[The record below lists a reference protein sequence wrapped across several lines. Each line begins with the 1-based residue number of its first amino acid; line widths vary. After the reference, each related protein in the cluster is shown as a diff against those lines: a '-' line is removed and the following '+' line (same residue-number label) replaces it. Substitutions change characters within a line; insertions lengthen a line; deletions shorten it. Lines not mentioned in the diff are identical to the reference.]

1 MMEQSILLAVLIFV
15 MALLYSS
22 VGHGGASGYLAA
34 FALMGVAVAVMK
46 PSALVLNVLVSTIA
60 SVRFYQAGWFSW
72 RIFLPFA
79 AASIPLAY
87 IGGGVTLHASL
98 HKQIVGVVLVYAAF
112 RLWGFAQG
120 EKQAEATNVEIVTKP
135 VPLVW
140 AVVWGAGLGFLSG
153 LVGVG
158 GGIFLSPLLLLAGWA
173 SVQQAS
179 SVAAAFILVNSLAG
193 LAGTWSNVAALPE
206 GIYLWGAAA
215 VCGGL
220 IGAELGSRKLAG
232 VILRRVLAIVLLVAS
247 YKLFFVG
254 L

>member
-1 MMEQSILLAVLIFV
+1 MEESILLAALIFV

-34 FALMGVAVAVMK
+34 FALMGVSAAMMK

-60 SVRFYQAGWFSW
+60 TVRFYQAGWFSR

-87 IGGGVTLHASL
+87 IGGGITLHASL
-98 HKQIVGVVLVYAAF
+98 HKQIVGAVLVYAAF
-112 RLWGFAQG
+112 RLWGFAQR
-120 EKQAEATNVEIVTKP
+120 ERRAEAANIEIVTKP

-140 AVVWGAGLGFLSG
+140 ALVWGAGLGFLSG

-173 SVQQAS
+173 GVQQAS

-193 LAGTWSNVAALPE
+193 LAGAWSNVAALS
-206 GIYLWGAAA
+206 GVIYLWGAAA
-215 VCGGL
+215 IAGGI

-232 VILRRVLAIVLLVAS
+232 VTLRRALAVVLLVAS
-247 YKLFFVG
+247 CKLFFVG
-254 L
+254 